1 MVVEQLLAQAQ
12 AAAHRGL
19 GRDLSYLLDAALA
32 AGADPGYVES
42 LRAQGGQ
49 KAYEE
54 KMHLVRRYADLEPR
68 AALDHLFEAQQSGPH
83 ESHGD
88 EHDLWVRINTNLHY
102 LDLNEARHAAE
113 HGPDANNP
121 EGWLEHALRPF
132 EAIYERAHRHQV
144 AAPLE
149 TNEVREAIHHTYANH
164 YLSRAEREDDENEA
178 RMYLERARG
187 VLEKAGIGIPS
198 RMHVAA
204 AVLEKGVPRREP
216 YQMQPAA

>member
-1 MVVEQLLAQAQ
+1 MAVEQLLAQAQ

-102 LDLNEARHAAE
+102 LDLNDAQYAAQ
-113 HGPDANNP
+113 HGPDAQDP

-144 AAPLE
+144 AAPHE
-149 TNEVREAIHHTYANH
+149 TNEVREAIYHAYADH
-164 YLSRAEREDDENEA
+164 YLSRAEQDENSAHRYVEKVRVTLEEA
-178 RMYLERARG
+178 DITIPPHVFETAIQLEGRAER
-187 VLEKAGIGIPS
+187 S
-198 RMHVAA
+198 
-204 AVLEKGVPRREP
+204 EP
-216 YQMQPAA
+216 YPMQPAA